1 MEKKRGEE
9 GGKKWSLKNFL
20 IRSIDTSIE
29 QTRIFSN
36 GSQIHF
42 HNKYPLFQSTYHMKI
57 QLTIIYFDKN
67 IVPPP
72 LFLYT
77 YVQKFSNG
85 NCNSRAKG
93 ISFNWL
99 KNTSVDKI
107 RRKKSY
113 RSGEKNSS
121 LIGGQDGSNRISSER
136 YFGRFL
142 PRPWKSPWKQT
153 VRTKT
158 FFFPAFSTGRW
169 TGTYVPITLLE

>member
-1 MEKKRGEE
+1 MEKKREE
-9 GGKKWSLKNFL
+9 EEGKKWSLKNFL

-42 HNKYPLFQSTYHMKI
+42 HNKYSLFQSTYHMKI

-107 RRKKSY
+107 RGKNLIDRVRKIRVWLAVRTARIEFRASVISDDFCRGRGNPRENK
-113 RSGEKNSS
+113 RFERKRFSS
-121 LIGGQDGSNRISSER
+121 RH
-136 YFGRFL
+136 FL
-142 PRPWKSPWKQT
+142 PAVERAHTSP
-153 VRTKT
+153 
-158 FFFPAFSTGRW
+158 
-169 TGTYVPITLLE
+169 